1 VESGHC
7 QPYGLSM
14 LWHTKEELEAEGRPG
29 RKEMIWVSLA
39 FPLLLTQ
46 LTVWI
51 SRVWRSFHGHPLE
64 SVGITA
70 KMTGPI
76 WPFVG
81 VLAIYVVGIVVAAGL
96 LWACCLQA
104 QRWVYWRGR

>member
-1 VESGHC
+1 
-7 QPYGLSM
+7 M
-14 LWHTKEELEAEGRPG
+14 LWHTKDELEAEGRPG
-29 RKEMIWVSLA
+29 RKEMIWALLA

-64 SVGITA
+64 SGGTEA
-70 KMTGPI
+70 TMSGAI
-76 WPFVG
+76 WPSVG
-81 VLAIYVVGIVVAAGL
+81 VLAIYIVAIVVAAVL

-104 QRWVYWRGR
+104 QRWIYWRRR